1 MSKDSEKFTVYFTE
15 EFSSSLDRIQAFFL
29 EQGEEV
35 LLWWFSMEDVIIK
48 DIDELLSSFPY
59 SGKKVGVGPFEGLRC
74 ITYGRSR
81 HRMLNYIIFYE
92 VDDVLKEINVIN
104 ILPARSKRSRIR

>member
-1 MSKDSEKFTVYFTE
+1 MTKDSEKFTVYFTE

-48 DIDELLSSFPY
+48 DIDELLSSFPTP
-59 SGKKVGVGPFEGLRC
+59 GKSWS
-74 ITYGRSR
+74 RS
-81 HRMLNYIIFYE
+81 F
-92 VDDVLKEINVIN
+92 
-104 ILPARSKRSRIR
+104 